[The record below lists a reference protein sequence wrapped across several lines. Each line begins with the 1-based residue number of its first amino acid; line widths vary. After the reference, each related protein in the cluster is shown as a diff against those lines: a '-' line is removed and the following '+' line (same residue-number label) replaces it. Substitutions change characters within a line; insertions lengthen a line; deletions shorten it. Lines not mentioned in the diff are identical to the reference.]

1 MSKFTSTFN
10 RFAELPEKVVRG
22 SLISLSARIIE
33 RSPVDSGRFRGN
45 WQITVNSPATKQ
57 LSNKD
62 KKGKKR
68 KAAIAQ
74 KINSYK
80 ESQNVFYLTNNLPY
94 GERLEFGWSK
104 QAPNGMVRRTLS
116 EFDQLLQ
123 QEVKKT

>member
-33 RSPVDSGRFRGN
+33 RSPVHSGRFRGN